1 MICPECGAENAP
13 GTKFCT
19 NCGAVQ
25 AAAPA
30 PAEVGSGI
38 PPLDT
43 TVEHVQPEYTGGRGR
58 ISYRI
63 DGTTLQVVTIEMEPG
78 EVIYCESGGM
88 SWMSGNMEMNTST
101 GGGLGKMFKRALS
114 GESLFITDFFVNSG
128 RGIVAFASEFPG
140 KIIPFD
146 LKPGESLIVQ
156 KDAFMCAE
164 KTVDIDLHFRKRLG
178 TGLFGG
184 EGFIMQKITGPG
196 LVFLEVDG
204 EVVEYQLDPGQQ
216 LKVDTGHLA
225 AMESSVDFDVTMVK
239 GFKNILLGGEGLF
252 LASVSGPGK
261 VWLQTMPM
269 SKLARKVAQFMPQV
283 GGKGSSGGMNINVG
297 SLLGGG

>member
-1 MICPECGAENAP
+1 MKCSECGAQNAP
-13 GTKFCT
+13 GTRFCT
-19 NCGAVQ
+19 SCGAPM
-25 AAAPA
+25 AAAPTA
-30 PAEVGSGI
+30 DETGI
-38 PPLDT
+38 PVLDT
-43 TVEHVQPEYTGGRGR
+43 TVEHAQKEFAGGAGR

-63 DGTTLQVVTIEMEPG
+63 DGTTLQVVTIELQPG
-78 EVIYCESGGM
+78 EVVYSESGGM
-88 SWMSGNMEMNTST
+88 SWMSGNIEMNTST

-114 GESLFITDFFVNSG
+114 GESLFITDFFVNAG
-128 RGIVAFASEFPG
+128 RGTVAFASEFPG
-140 KIIPFD
+140 KILPFD
-146 LKPGESLIVQ
+146 LRAGESLIVQ

-164 KTVDIDLHFRKRLG
+164 KTVEMDLHFRKRLG

-184 EGFIMQKITGPG
+184 EGFIMQRITGPG
-196 LVFLEVDG
+196 LAFLEVDG
-204 EVVEYQLDPGQQ
+204 EVVEYQLQAGQH

-225 AMESSVDFDVTMVK
+225 AMEASVDFDVTMVK

-252 LASVSGPGK
+252 LASVRGPGK

-283 GGKGSSGGMNINVG
+283 GSKGSSGGMNINVG